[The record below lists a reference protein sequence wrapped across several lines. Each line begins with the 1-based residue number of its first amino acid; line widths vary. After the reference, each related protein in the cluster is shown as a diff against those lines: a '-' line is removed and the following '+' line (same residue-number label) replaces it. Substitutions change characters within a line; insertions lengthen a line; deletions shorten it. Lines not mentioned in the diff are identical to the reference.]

1 MGQLGPWFL
10 MLQVLWTHIHFA
22 ANEVGGGRPLV
33 RVWPEDLVRQV
44 LRVQV
49 VVQEQNR
56 RTWEKNR
63 VRFEE
68 ESFSKQMVSIRLI
81 G

>member
-49 VVQEQNR
+49 VVQEHNR
-56 RTWEKNR
+56 RTWEKI
-63 VRFEE
+63 VFVLKKSRFR
-68 ESFSKQMVSIRLI
+68 SRWSPLD
-81 G
+81 